1 MLTSRER
8 LTRLFDGRDIDRV
21 PVWLL
26 APFHRLGCYA
36 DIYNNTYYKKIVS
49 CIDKYCDTFDRRSYG
64 KGFCYNGN
72 PDIKKV
78 KYTVNEGGFKV
89 TYDTISYGDHVF
101 TLTVRKGEFNTEIIH
116 RVSDADRLEE
126 ILSIPYVPLKP
137 DISKYETEK
146 SELGN
151 RGLMMIDIGD
161 PLGPLYHLMSA
172 EDFAVCTLTDYERIL
187 GFLDIMYERVIEFYK
202 FFLENNIGDVF
213 FIVGSEFAGPP
224 LVSPDKFN
232 EMSARYVKG
241 ICDLIRAYGKKS
253 IVHYHGN
260 LLHVLPG
267 MKEISADGLHTIEA
281 PPIGNCTISQARAV
295 LGDMVLIGNVQYDDL
310 VHLTPDQIDMKVKT
324 VIAEGMNG
332 RFILSPTA
340 GPYENI
346 LTDRTIEN
354 YLTFVDA
361 GIRYGK
367 M

>member
-8 LTRLFDGRDIDRV
+8 LTRLFDKKDIDRV

-26 APFHRLGCYA
+26 APYHRISCYA
-36 DIYNNTYYKKIVS
+36 DIYNNFYYKKIVS
-49 CIDKYCDTFDRRSYG
+49 YIEKYCDTFDRRSYG

-72 PDIKKV
+72 PDIKKA
-78 KYTVNEGGFKV
+78 KYTVNEGGVRV
-89 TYDTISYGDHVF
+89 TYDTVSYGEHVF
-101 TLTVRKGEFNTEIIH
+101 THTVRQGEFNTEIIH

-126 ILSIPYVPLKP
+126 ILSIPYVPVIP
-137 DISKYETEK
+137 DISAYEAEK
-146 SELGN
+146 AELGD

-172 EDFAVCTLTDYERIL
+172 EDFAVCTLTDYDRLL
-187 GFLDIMYERVIEFYK
+187 GFIDVMYERVIAFYK
-202 FFLENNIGDVF
+202 YFLDHNIGEVF

-241 ICDLIRAYGKKS
+241 ICDLIRSYGKKS

-267 MKEISADGLHTIEA
+267 MREIGADGLHTIEA
-281 PPIGNCTISQARAV
+281 PPIGNCTITEAREA
-295 LGDMVLIGNVQYDDL
+295 LGDMILIGNVQYDDL
-310 VHLTPDQIDMKVKT
+310 VHLTPEAIDAEVKS
-324 VIAEGMNG
+324 VIAEGAGG

-340 GPYENI
+340 GPYEKV
-346 LTDRTIEN
+346 LTERTIEN
-354 YLTFVDA
+354 YLAFVDA